1 MRRLGPPVP
10 PGQYRVVLTVDGKE
24 QVQGLLVERDPTL
37 PATVIAAEEEPA
49 REREERPID
58 H

>member
-1 MRRLGPPVP
+1 VP

-24 QVQGLLVERDPTL
+24 QVQGLRVERDPTL
-37 PATVIAAEEEPA
+37 PDTVIATEEAPA
-49 REREERPID
+49 RKRELSPID